1 MHIAQCNVC
10 LFVNKEVFTFSFK
23 GDAGSS
29 SIYGGFK
36 PKETAEK
43 KNENR
48 NNDKATPKM
57 DNEKTHKSLP

>member
-36 PKETAEK
+36 PQEKEEK
-43 KNENR
+43 K
-48 NNDKATPKM
+48 KKKVAKM
-57 DNEKTHKSLP
+57 K

>member
-1 MHIAQCNVC
+1 MHIAHCNVC

-36 PKETAEK
+36 PQEKEEK
-43 KNENR
+43 K
-48 NNDKATPKM
+48 KKKVAK
-57 DNEKTHKSLP
+57 KK